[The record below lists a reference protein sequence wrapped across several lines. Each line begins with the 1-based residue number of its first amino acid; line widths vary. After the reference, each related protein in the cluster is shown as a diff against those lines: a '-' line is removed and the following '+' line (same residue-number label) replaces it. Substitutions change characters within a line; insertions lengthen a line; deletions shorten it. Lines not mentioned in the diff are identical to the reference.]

1 MGDNLLALVVF
12 VVPNALGGNSGA
24 RPNVGFRPGNPVK
37 PHGIRI
43 DPAVSLPSAPATSPA
58 ATAAAD
64 PPLDPPAIRSG
75 CGTHQSS
82 SSVMPGSPLAMAR
95 R

>member
-1 MGDNLLALVVF
+1 MGPTWSQDHD
-12 VVPNALGGNSGA
+12 SGHTPVA
-24 RPNVGFRPGNPVK
+24 GTRPQVGLRPTTPQQDVGM
-37 PHGIRI
+37 RI

-75 CGTHQSS
+75 SQGLT
-82 SSVMPGSPLAMAR
+82 VPGVVTP
-95 R
+95 